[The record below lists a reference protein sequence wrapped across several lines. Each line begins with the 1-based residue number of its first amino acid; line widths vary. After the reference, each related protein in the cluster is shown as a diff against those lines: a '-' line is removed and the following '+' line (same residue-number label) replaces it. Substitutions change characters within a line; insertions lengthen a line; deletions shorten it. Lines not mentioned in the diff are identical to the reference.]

1 MVVKSAT
8 KKKLMDRGMSEPLA
22 HILATDRKWS
32 DVMKLSPRELGE
44 IVDRVED
51 AAIIIWLK
59 IGGLEVKF
67 DKGVAE
73 EVFLFPK
80 FMGDEDRDPVYKY
93 NFKTGVVTF
102 IGVEPFRGLGSLFGD
117 GGIDEWFSPHIAA
130 NTGVFLFSNVPRDAT
145 KEQEEN
151 LNSFLTMGVMK
162 SILNKIENNLYF
174 DEGFR
179 ASINRQDVINFLI
192 KENPLLVDV
201 DDYLFDDDDD
211 GFGGLGSLFG

>member
-22 HILATDRKWS
+22 HTLATNRKWD

-67 DKGVAE
+67 DKGVDD

-80 FMGDEDRDPVYKY
+80 FMGDADSDPVYKY

-102 IGVEPFRGLGSLFGD
+102 IGEEAFRGLGSLFGD

-130 NTGVFLFSNVPRDAT
+130 NTGIFLFSNVPRDAT

-151 LNSFLTMGVMK
+151 LNSFLNMGVMK
-162 SILNKIENNLYF
+162 SILNTIENKLYLTA
-174 DEGFR
+174 GYR
-179 ASINRQDVINFLI
+179 QSINRLDVINFLVR
-192 KENPLLVDV
+192 ENPLLGDN
-201 DDYLFDDDDD
+201 DEEKDYD
-211 GFGGLGSLFG
+211 GLGSLFG

>member
-8 KKKLMDRGMSEPLA
+8 KKKLMDRGMDESMA
-22 HILATDRKWS
+22 HILATDRKWG
-32 DVMKLSPRELGE
+32 DVIKLSPRELGE

-73 EVFLFPK
+73 EVFLLPT
-80 FMGDEDRDPVYKY
+80 FMGDALYKY

-102 IGVEPFRGLGSLFGD
+102 IGEEQFRSLDSLFGD
-117 GGIDEWFSPHIAA
+117 GGIDEWFSPHIIS
-130 NTGVFLFSNVPRDAT
+130 NEWGLDLRFSNVPRDAT

-151 LNSFLTMGVMK
+151 LNSFLNMGVMK
-162 SILNKIENNLYF
+162 SILNKIENKLYLTI
-174 DEGFR
+174 GYR
-179 ASINRQDVINFLI
+179 QSINRLDVINFLVG
-192 KENPLLVDV
+192 ENPLLSDNEEE
-201 DDYLFDDDDD
+201 DPNAGFD
-211 GFGGLGSLFG
+211 GLGSLFG